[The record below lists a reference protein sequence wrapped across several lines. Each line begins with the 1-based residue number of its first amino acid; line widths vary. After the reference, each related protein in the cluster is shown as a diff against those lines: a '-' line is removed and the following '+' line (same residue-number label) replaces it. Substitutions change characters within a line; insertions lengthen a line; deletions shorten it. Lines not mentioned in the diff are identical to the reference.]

1 VIPYWSLWAFF
12 FLGVMLSQRHSA
24 PEWQTPQ
31 DRHQYPGA
39 LSATDGPGL
48 SIIAVIGLIGMTLM
62 IGLRYDVG
70 GDWETYEFMFKRAGF
85 RTLDQTLLRGDPG
98 YEFLNWL
105 GQQVGADVWL
115 VNLVCG
121 AITVWGLA
129 ALVRREPNPWLSL
142 LLAVPYL
149 IVVVAMGYTRQAAAL
164 GFLMLGLATLLRTDS
179 LPRFIFWVGMAA
191 LFHKSVVVCLPMVAF
206 LGNRRRIVDIAL
218 LATAGVGLYTLLLQD
233 SVEALVKNYIG
244 ARYSSSGAAIR
255 ISMSLLP
262 GIIFLIYRKRFGFSE
277 SEEKLWRNFSLVA
290 IASTVALVVSP
301 SSTAVDRVALYLLP
315 IQVVVLARIPGTLLQ
330 RGLGTFLVAAYSA
343 AVLFTWLT
351 FGTYSDHWIP
361 YRTWLDA

>member
-1 VIPYWSLWAFF
+1 MIPYWLLWAFF
-12 FLGVMLSQRHSA
+12 FLGVLLSQRQPL
-24 PEWQTPQ
+24 PEGQTQ
-31 DRHQYPGA
+31 R
-39 LSATDGPGL
+39 LSQSYLDTPVPAQTSGL
-48 SIIAVIGLIGMTLM
+48 SLIAVIGLIGMTLM

-70 GDWETYEFMFKRAGF
+70 GDWDAYEFMFKRAGF
-85 RTLDQTLLRGDPG
+85 RTLEEALLRSDPG
-98 YEFLNWL
+98 YEFLNWV
-105 GQQVGADVWL
+105 GQQVGGDVWL
-115 VNLVCG
+115 VNLICG

-164 GFLMLGLATLLRTDS
+164 GLLMLGLATLLRTGS
-179 LPRFIFWVGMAA
+179 LPRFIFWVALAA
-191 LFHKSVVVCLPMVAF
+191 LFHKSAVICLPMVAF
-206 LGNRRRIVDIAL
+206 LGNRRKIVDIAL
-218 LATAGVGLYTLLLQD
+218 LATAGLGLYALLLQD
-233 SVEALVKNYIG
+233 SVDALVKNYIG

-262 GIIFLIYRKRFGFSE
+262 GIIFLLFRRRFGFSE
-277 SEEKLWRNFSLVA
+277 SEEKLWRNFALVA
-290 IASTVALVVSP
+290 IASTIALIVSP

-330 RGLGTFLVAAYSA
+330 RGFGTFLLAAYSA

-351 FGTYSDHWIP
+351 FGTHSEHWLP